1 MPSYDPTSPAQL
13 DHDQLR
19 RALGLQLASRTEWD
33 HPPRLYV
40 ISRDKHGGFHLES
53 EEVIAGFFAAVHQ
66 VGQSQGEQLEAAA
79 DAMYRTVRQYPSLIL
94 TSPGFCGL
102 AFEAEGWGLGP
113 AMEAIPGRDNLETD
127 PAALQAASKE
137 LEGELNVYGNR
148 VSYHPDRVET
158 VLVTAATTDK
168 FLHWGHWVRG
178 SVAPEI
184 EYHPVRAGAIGGAV
198 PEQLRRLVRI
208 IARHTAK

>member
-1 MPSYDPTSPAQL
+1 MTSYDEHQPPQL

-33 HPPRLYV
+33 QPPRLYA
-40 ISRDKHGGFHLES
+40 ISRDTDGGFHLES
-53 EEVIAGFFAAVHQ
+53 EEVVAGFFAAVER
-66 VGQSQGEQLEAAA
+66 VGRSRGEQLEAAA
-79 DAMYRTVRQYPSLIL
+79 DAMYRTVRQYPSLVL
-94 TSPGFCGL
+94 TTSEFCGL
-102 AFEAEGWGLGP
+102 AFEVEGWGLGP
-113 AMEAIPGRDNLETD
+113 GMEAIPGRDDAETD
-127 PAALQAASKE
+127 RAALQAASKE
-137 LEGELNVYGNR
+137 LEGQLDLYDNR